1 MAHTRVT
8 PPGTKRITS
17 KENIALFAAAL
28 LVAIG
33 GLIYELI
40 LGTAASY
47 LVGDSILSFSL
58 ATGITLFGMGVGSL
72 LVRHIRWHPA
82 TSFAVN
88 EILLGLVGGNS
99 VLLLYSAF
107 SLSKLHWPVFALI
120 SLVIG
125 VLIGLEIPLLVKMFT
140 RYGRPSSV
148 ELLSKVLA
156 IDYFGALVA
165 SLVFPLFL
173 LPSLGLMRS
182 TYLIATLNIAVAVL
196 ILLQLKTSRRLLAA
210 SVVATVLLLGLFFG
224 ASWLEHRIDTKAYK
238 DPVILYQQS
247 AYQKIVLTKYK
258 QDLRLYLSNNLQFSS
273 LDEARYHET
282 LAGAA
287 MTAVKQPKNVLI
299 MGGGD
304 GLLAREI
311 LRYPSVEHITL
322 VDIDPAMTQ
331 LARTN
336 PLLAEQ
342 NQRSLASPKVRVVN
356 EDAFLFA
363 FKTHQ
368 VYDAILIDLVDPS
381 NDRLAK
387 LYSQQFYRQ
396 AARILSP
403 SGVMITQATSSYFS
417 PHAFAM
423 VASTVASAQPQRHI
437 TPFSINVPSF
447 GEWGFVLSTKDTASL
462 LSQPL
467 PPGLSY
473 TDSKLLDYALRQ
485 RPASLPPAGI
495 STLLT
500 PRIIDVYNRDMAQ
513 WRYQ

>member
-8 PPGTKRITS
+8 PPGTKHITS

-165 SLVFPLFL
+165 SLIFPLFL
-173 LPSLGLMRS
+173 
-182 TYLIATLNIAVAVL
+182 
-196 ILLQLKTSRRLLAA
+196 
-210 SVVATVLLLGLFFG
+210 
-224 ASWLEHRIDTKAYK
+224 
-238 DPVILYQQS
+238 
-247 AYQKIVLTKYK
+247 
-258 QDLRLYLSNNLQFSS
+258 
-273 LDEARYHET
+273 
-282 LAGAA
+282 
-287 MTAVKQPKNVLI
+287 
-299 MGGGD
+299 
-304 GLLAREI
+304 
-311 LRYPSVEHITL
+311 
-322 VDIDPAMTQ
+322 
-331 LARTN
+331 
-336 PLLAEQ
+336 
-342 NQRSLASPKVRVVN
+342 
-356 EDAFLFA
+356 
-363 FKTHQ
+363 
-368 VYDAILIDLVDPS
+368 
-381 NDRLAK
+381 
-387 LYSQQFYRQ
+387 
-396 AARILSP
+396 
-403 SGVMITQATSSYFS
+403 
-417 PHAFAM
+417 
-423 VASTVASAQPQRHI
+423 
-437 TPFSINVPSF
+437 
-447 GEWGFVLSTKDTASL
+447 
-462 LSQPL
+462 
-467 PPGLSY
+467 
-473 TDSKLLDYALRQ
+473 
-485 RPASLPPAGI
+485 
-495 STLLT
+495 
-500 PRIIDVYNRDMAQ
+500 
-513 WRYQ
+513 